1 MAHGPEVRAAL
12 RAAYIY
18 EMQGLEAA
26 AQRLDISFASASR
39 WKRESKEAG
48 DDWDKAR
55 AAARLAGQGADN
67 VTREVLEDFVILFQS
82 TITQLKTDPDVPAL
96 DKAEALSR
104 LSDAYYKTMRATAA
118 NNPKLNKLAVA
129 MEVLQLLVKF
139 IRDDHPQHIESLL
152 DVLEGFG
159 AKVTEVFG

>member
-1 MAHGPEVRAAL
+1 MAHGPEMRGAL
-12 RAAYIY
+12 RAGYIY
-18 EMQGLEAA
+18 DMLSMEAA
-26 AQRLDISFASASR
+26 AQRLKIAFATAAR
-39 WKRESKEAG
+39 WKRDAKTAG

-82 TITQLKTDPDVPAL
+82 TITQLKNDPDVPAL

-129 MEVLQLLVKF
+129 MEVVQMLVKF
-139 IRDDHPQHIESLL
+139 IRDEHPQHTGALL

-159 AKVTEVFG
+159 VKVTEVFG